1 MAQTGRR
8 WTPLTMHPFH
18 LRDDT
23 GRRQWRR
30 MLLAIEQMLVLANKY
45 PGMLADDLAGYL
57 FVRSS
62 GHLASLMSLI
72 NRGAQRAVRTGAER
86 FTTELLDG
94 VRTDEAAEQARVA
107 LQASLDSWRLRATPR
122 QSAKAKP

>member
-1 MAQTGRR
+1 
-8 WTPLTMHPFH
+8 MHPFH

-30 MLLAIEQMLVLANKY
+30 MLLAIEQMLVLTDKY

-72 NRGAQRAVRTGAER
+72 NRGAQRAVRTGTER
-86 FTTELLDG
+86 FTADLLDG
-94 VRTDEAAEQARVA
+94 VRIDEAAEHARAA
-107 LQASLDSWRLRATPR
+107 LQASLDSGRLRAAPR
-122 QSAKAKP
+122 RAAKANP